1 MDRSQ
6 EYNSKPK
13 TPIKSKWLLVGLSAA
28 FILAAI
34 FTIWLTYSVVRE
46 MFSSSSTVL
55 APELILEDPQ
65 SAVDAVLEG
74 ELGVQGETPLQSSGG
89 PAPVPWDGN
98 SRINVLVMGLDNRDR
113 DNPYDVPRTDTLILF
128 SLDPE
133 SRTAGM
139 LSIPRDLWVDIPGF
153 DHNKVNQAYRLGE
166 IYDVPGL
173 GPGQAMRTV
182 EELLGMEIDYYAQ
195 VDLLAFEGFI
205 DELGGISVE
214 VTEEIVVDPLGA
226 NNTQV
231 LSPGEQVLPGWVAL
245 AYARARNTIGSDFD
259 RAERQQQVVMAI
271 RDRILSAELLP
282 GLIKN
287 SPAIYQNLSSGISTN
302 LTLTQLVRLA
312 WIAHQIED
320 TNIRRGIIGVDQV
333 EFGFSYD
340 GQDILRPLANE
351 ILQLRDEIFTISGP
365 VVPLAT
371 EAVSQEL
378 VSEEYA
384 SVLVLNGTL
393 SPGLASQTADYLR
406 NSGIEVNEPANAE
419 TLYSNTILIDYTGN
433 PHTIE
438 MIVTLMSIAPENVYH
453 RFDTQGPADIVVI
466 TGDDWANDN
475 PMQ

>member
-1 MDRSQ
+1 MNRSQ
-6 EYNSKPK
+6 EYNSEAQSPA
-13 TPIKSKWLLVGLSAA
+13 KSKWILVGLATA
-28 FILAAI
+28 FILATI

-46 MFSSSSTVL
+46 MVTSSGSFI
-55 APELILEDPQ
+55 APELVLEDPQ
-65 SAVDAVLEG
+65 SAVESILEG
-74 ELGVQGETPLQSSGG
+74 DLGAQGETPLQSSDG
-89 PAPVPWDGN
+89 PPPVPWDGN

-113 DNPYDVPRTDTLILF
+113 QDEYDIPRTDTMILF

-139 LSIPRDLWVDIPGF
+139 LSIPRDLWVNIPGF
-153 DHNKVNQAYRLGE
+153 DYNKINQAYRLGE
-166 IYDVPGL
+166 IYDVPGM
-173 GPGQAMRTV
+173 GPGLAMQTV
-182 EELLGMEIDYYAQ
+182 EDLLGMEINYYAQ
-195 VDLLAFEGFI
+195 VDLLAFEDFI
-205 DELGGISVE
+205 DELGGISIE
-214 VTEEIVVDPLGA
+214 IPEEIVVDPLGA

-231 LSPGEQVLPGWVAL
+231 LMPGEQVLPGWVAL

-271 RDRILSAELLP
+271 RDRILNAELLP

-287 SPAIYQNLSSGISTN
+287 SPALYESLSSGISTN

-312 WIAHQIED
+312 WIAHQIEES
-320 TNIRRGIIGVDQV
+320 NIRRGIIGPDQV

-340 GQDILRPLANE
+340 GQDILRPLADE
-351 ILQLRDEIFTISGP
+351 ILQLRDEIFTVSGP

-371 EAVSQEL
+371 EAVSQDL

-393 SPGLASQTADYLR
+393 IPGLASQTADYLR
-406 NSGIEVNEPANAE
+406 NSGIEVDEPANAE
-419 TLYSNTILIDYTGN
+419 ERYADTILIDYTGN

-438 MIVTLMSIAPENVYH
+438 MIVTLMSIAPENVFQ

-466 TGDDWANDN
+466 TGEDWANNN